1 MPVKFI
7 LATPS
12 SCFSAK
18 FLDFP
23 QGNQEACD
31 QPVFALIEICDMAS
45 DIHLNQVQANGID
58 FAFFECGSGPLAL
71 CVHGFPDSAHTW
83 RFLLPEL
90 AKAGYRAVAPFTRGY
105 APTAIAPDHCYQTGA
120 LAADVN
126 ALHQALGASSDA
138 VLIGHDWGASTVYV
152 AGANAPDR
160 WRRVVALSVPPG
172 LALRNA
178 FQGNLAQ
185 IQRSWYMFYF
195 QSALAETAIPAND
208 YALIDLLWREWSPGF
223 ESPVDLQ
230 NFKQC
235 VVDPEHLKAALGYY
249 RASLGSGPRTE
260 AYNAIQNKG
269 LEPLRQPV
277 LYLHGR
283 DDGCIGAELA
293 EQAQAQC
300 PWLTVEILDGVGH
313 FMQLENPARV
323 NQRILEWVQS

>member
-1 MPVKFI
+1 
-7 LATPS
+7 
-12 SCFSAK
+12 
-18 FLDFP
+18 
-23 QGNQEACD
+23 
-31 QPVFALIEICDMAS
+31 MAY

-105 APTAIAPDHCYQTGA
+105 APTAIAPDNCYQTGA

-126 ALHQALGASSDA
+126 ALHQALGASNDA

>member
-1 MPVKFI
+1 M
-7 LATPS
+7 
-12 SCFSAK
+12 
-18 FLDFP
+18 
-23 QGNQEACD
+23 
-31 QPVFALIEICDMAS
+31 
-45 DIHLNQVQANGID
+45 
-58 FAFFECGSGPLAL
+58 
-71 CVHGFPDSAHTW
+71 
-83 RFLLPEL
+83 
-90 AKAGYRAVAPFTRGY
+90 
-105 APTAIAPDHCYQTGA
+105 
-120 LAADVN
+120 
-126 ALHQALGASSDA
+126 
-138 VLIGHDWGASTVYV
+138 

>member
-1 MPVKFI
+1 
-7 LATPS
+7 
-12 SCFSAK
+12 
-18 FLDFP
+18 
-23 QGNQEACD
+23 
-31 QPVFALIEICDMAS
+31 MAY

-313 FMQLENPARV
+313 FMQLENSARV

>member
-1 MPVKFI
+1 
-7 LATPS
+7 
-12 SCFSAK
+12 
-18 FLDFP
+18 
-23 QGNQEACD
+23 
-31 QPVFALIEICDMAS
+31 MAY

-223 ESPVDLQ
+223 ESPVDLK

-260 AYNAIQNKG
+260 AYNTIQNKG